1 MWSVAGGAGSGA
13 DAHRRDPTGSIL
25 APRGRCQG
33 VTEPDQH
40 PTGADQL
47 PDVAQRLAEDLEPGR
62 HRAPSEGVPQ
72 DLPDDADPED
82 GHAT

>member
-1 MWSVAGGAGSGA
+1 M
-13 DAHRRDPTGSIL
+13 
-25 APRGRCQG
+25 
-33 VTEPDQH
+33 TEPDQH

>member
-1 MWSVAGGAGSGA
+1 MS
-13 DAHRRDPTGSIL
+13 D
-25 APRGRCQG
+25 RGRPPDSSPDARFGHRSPGKVTDVSEAEQG
-33 VTEPDQH
+33 
-40 PTGADQL
+40 

-72 DLPDDADPED
+72 DLPDDADDADAED